1 VIGVD
6 GLSLQFCFT
15 IWVEN
20 KRMNDIRNFWNSGP
34 AGKMIIL
41 GVGLLVLCCVC
52 TVPLL
57 VFSPGTSI
65 LAPVETAVNLPTQVV
80 ISTQII
86 LPTNTPVINT
96 PEIINTAELILT
108 DTPQVSTPDT
118 GCAFCNLECP
128 VSQEGIDFCVAN
140 PQLVADQPLF
150 EATLRT
156 YCDSKG
162 TDFCKVL
169 VWTDRQYLPSSLP
182 MTEEQLS
189 NEVADYSRNK
199 TTGGECFLL
208 LAAGEVLYQSEGCF
222 S

>member
-1 VIGVD
+1 
-6 GLSLQFCFT
+6 
-15 IWVEN
+15 
-20 KRMNDIRNFWNSGP
+20 MNDLKKFWNSGP
-34 AGKMIIL
+34 LAKIIIA
-41 GVGLLVLCCVC
+41 GVGLLVLCCVFG
-52 TVPLL
+52 VPILIWSSQTSTIAPIQTAL
-57 VFSPGTSI
+57 SPT
-65 LAPVETAVNLPTQVV
+65 TQVE
-80 ISTQII
+80 IPTGII
-86 LPTNTPVINT
+86 LPTNTPG
-96 PEIINTAELILT
+96 IINTAELILT
-108 DTPQVSTPDT
+108 ETPQLSTPDT

-128 VSQEGIDFCVAN
+128 VSQEGIDLCIVN
-140 PQLVADQPLF
+140 LQLVADQPLF

-208 LAAGEVLYQSEGCF
+208 LAAGEVIYQSVGCF